1 MDKYL
6 IPSVTHAC
14 QIFRILAASSQGM
27 TMHDIEQQLDLPRT
41 TLFRLLRT
49 LCHEQML
56 EKKGKIY
63 RCGNELT
70 RLGLHMI
77 NADHMHQ
84 LAIPHIQRLALKSG
98 HTAHLAVPNNGKV
111 LIVEVVDSPNP
122 LMVSKRPG
130 GQAQMHCSS
139 TGKVFL
145 AFLYRENLDLYIAE
159 HPLERH
165 TAYTITDK
173 ASLEAELQ
181 RITAL
186 GYAVDERE
194 LNENVRCLAVPVR
207 DNRGIVVA
215 AVGITAPA
223 VTFSQASVPEVAEL
237 AKEAARG
244 IYRDAYQLRRQN
256 DG

>member
-14 QIFRILAASSQGM
+14 EIFRLLASVPAGLS
-27 TMHDIEQQLDLPRT
+27 MHELEQAMALPRT

-56 EKKGKIY
+56 EKKGKKY
-63 RCGNELT
+63 LCGNELT

-77 NADHMHQ
+77 NADHLHQ
-84 LAIPHIQRLALKSG
+84 VAIPHLQRLALKSG
-98 HTAHLAVPNNGKV
+98 HTAHLAVPNNGKI

-130 GQAQMHCSS
+130 GTAQMHCTA

-145 AFLYRENLDLYIAE
+145 ANLYFDQLDNIIAE
-159 HPLERH
+159 NPLEQH
-165 TAYTITDK
+165 TEFTIIDK
-173 ASLEAELQ
+173 ASLVKELN
-181 RITAL
+181 RIIAT

-194 LNENVRCLAVPVR
+194 LNPEVRCLAAPIR
-207 DNRGIVVA
+207 DNRGVVVA
-215 AVGITAPA
+215 SIGITAPA
-223 VTFSQASVPEVAEL
+223 VSFTKAAIPAVAEL
-237 AKEAARG
+237 VKEAARN
-244 IYRDAYQLRRQN
+244 IYKDAYQQRQPEPV
-256 DG
+256 

>member
-186 GYAVDERE
+186 GYAVAPPAPLQDGVVEALDSE
-194 LNENVRCLAVPVR
+194 LDLR
-207 DNRGIVVA
+207 DTQRAQTQHLGIA
-215 AVGITAPA
+215 HRIRARLHH
-223 VTFSQASVPEVAEL
+223 QAH
-237 AKEAARG
+237 AARAG
-244 IYRDAYQLRRQN
+244 LLVALLRGLQS
-256 DG
+256 G

>member
-1 MDKYL
+1 M
-6 IPSVTHAC
+6 
-14 QIFRILAASSQGM
+14 G
-27 TMHDIEQQLDLPRT
+27 
-41 TLFRLLRT
+41 
-49 LCHEQML
+49 
-56 EKKGKIY
+56 
-63 RCGNELT
+63 
-70 RLGLHMI
+70 
-77 NADHMHQ
+77 AD
-84 LAIPHIQRLALKSG
+84 
-98 HTAHLAVPNNGKV
+98 
-111 LIVEVVDSPNP
+111 E
-122 LMVSKRPG
+122 
-130 GQAQMHCSS
+130 
-139 TGKVFL
+139 
-145 AFLYRENLDLYIAE
+145 
-159 HPLERH
+159 
-165 TAYTITDK
+165 

-244 IYRDAYQLRRQN
+244 IYKDAYQLRRQN